1 MKSTLLLEIQRVQD
15 IYIYTHICMY
25 NIYLCVCVCVCGV
38 MISVNDEDDDFRL
51 LSNSGSVW
59 FLRSAEKRRT
69 PRSRD

>member
-1 MKSTLLLEIQRVQD
+1 
-15 IYIYTHICMY
+15 MY